1 MKRSYVRIVQQ
12 FVKVRKYTEIIK
24 EGSMIARGSFV
35 KFAPQRLL
43 VTSTSR
49 IMLGS
54 MTKETAPS
62 VPIAI
67 RQEICP
73 FTSRSALVPRI
84 RSQGRCFHVISVLM
98 KPSLK
103 NDWRLTRRN
112 MIKLSSKL
120 PSSAAMKTVAMPLL
134 IRATST
140 DMSPSIVCS

>member
-67 RQEICP
+67 
-73 FTSRSALVPRI
+73 
-84 RSQGRCFHVISVLM
+84 
-98 KPSLK
+98 
-103 NDWRLTRRN
+103 N
-112 MIKLSSKL
+112 
-120 PSSAAMKTVAMPLL
+120 
-134 IRATST
+134 
-140 DMSPSIVCS
+140 